1 MKRSVLFKSCFEKKE
16 KNRLE
21 TRDENSLLQDK
32 LERWGSEGPANNS
45 LDTTELLEDFL
56 SSEVNRDAF
65 PSVSSEKY
73 QVFTY
78 SDNINGSGEVRD
90 DPSIPVRGRHVHNYL
105 VNFGHAEDRSKT
117 ADLARK
123 NPEMELL
130 SGDLAKT
137 DFPASS
143 DLTHS
148 YDLKSLSD
156 LAALSGDH
164 NSLSDLKDLVHV
176 DSLSYLTSP
185 PDDLWPHD
193 DLDEADQGRRSDK
206 VLLMARGLKRKTFS
220 SEWEDPEVGA

>member
-1 MKRSVLFKSCFEKKE
+1 LKRKK

-45 LDTTELLEDFL
+45 LETTELLEDFL
-56 SSEVNRDAF
+56 SSEVNRDTF
-65 PSVSSEKY
+65 PSVSSDNY
-73 QVFTY
+73 QEFTY
-78 SDNINGSGEVRD
+78 SDNINGNGEVRD
-90 DPSIPVRGRHVHNYL
+90 DQSIPVRGRHVHNYL

-117 ADLARK
+117 ADLLRK
-123 NPEMELL
+123 NPELL
-130 SGDLAKT
+130 SGDIAKN
-137 DFPASS
+137 

-156 LAALSGDH
+156 LAALSGDL
-164 NSLSDLKDLVHV
+164 NSLNDLKDLVHV
-176 DSLSYLTSP
+176 DSLSYLNSA

-220 SEWEDPEVGA
+220 SEWEDPEVGAKII

>member
-1 MKRSVLFKSCFEKKE
+1 VFCSRAVLKRKK

-45 LDTTELLEDFL
+45 LETTELLEDFL

-117 ADLARK
+117 ADILRK
-123 NPEMELL
+123 NPELL
-130 SGDLAKT
+130 SGDIAKN
-137 DFPASS
+137 DLPASR

-156 LAALSGDH
+156 LAAVSGDL
-164 NSLSDLKDLVHV
+164 NSLKDLKDLVHI
-176 DSLSYLTSP
+176 DSLNYLPSRA
-185 PDDLWPHD
+185 DDLWPQD

-220 SEWEDPEVGA
+220 SEWEDPEVGAKII